1 MPTATATSTANAPTG
16 RGLKGFLT
24 RNRVT
29 EPAEPTKSRFRSFV
43 NEVSG
48 RGTIKP
54 VTNGRA
60 TPVPDTTTATRS
72 RLVPRDARARP
83 CSPDTATRRI
93 RNDQHL
99 PPAIQKG
106 TDGRWQQPSL
116 SKGSMSTS
124 ALARYRDE
132 DDHTARPLDKKGKG
146 GLSDLFG
153 GVAKL
158 ERKLSTKREKRSPST
173 RPFPLPPPAD
183 LAKKLALDPNFPQN
197 LEDEDRTIRAL
208 AANAARERTRP
219 STAPD
224 KPPGSRHTSRV
235 ELHPTHRVSKA
246 LPAVPQMTSAN
257 SNDRSSTPTPSSP
270 ASEAPSPYTWK
281 RIDCNGPPMPAD
293 HYLLRL
299 AISVLLKT
307 LTPYIRGPE
316 FATKEKNGEVKRI
329 AAENLAILTRME
341 KTWNGDWTRAVVAA
355 LERKEEEEDIR
366 QNLRMADVGDRAKE
380 RERTSFTTALSDGVL
395 LCLYVHRFPI
405 TLLS

>member
-1 MPTATATSTANAPTG
+1 MRMITLHG
-16 RGLKGFLT
+16 HW
-24 RNRVT
+24 
-29 EPAEPTKSRFRSFV
+29 
-43 NEVSG
+43 
-48 RGTIKP
+48 
-54 VTNGRA
+54 
-60 TPVPDTTTATRS
+60 
-72 RLVPRDARARP
+72 
-83 CSPDTATRRI
+83 TRR
-93 RNDQHL
+93 
-99 PPAIQKG
+99 
-106 TDGRWQQPSL
+106 GR
-116 SKGSMSTS
+116 
-124 ALARYRDE
+124 
-132 DDHTARPLDKKGKG
+132 
-146 GLSDLFG
+146 
-153 GVAKL
+153 
-158 ERKLSTKREKRSPST
+158 RSPPT

-197 LEDEDRTIRAL
+197 LEDEDRTIRAM
-208 AANAARERTRP
+208 AAKAARERSRP

-329 AAENLAILTRME
+329 AADNLAILTRME
-341 KTWNGDWTRAVVAA
+341 KTWNGDWTRAVVAG

-380 RERTSFTTALSDGVL
+380 RERTSFTTALLDGVL
-395 LCLYVHRFPI
+395 LCLYVRFASSLCPADLQVFQHSLQSPRPTSPNYPDKRFARTSPSKRKHLALCICMLEKWDSSGAYSPLIGSHHWRYTRIEQDDFGYQWLDETTSPHGGIGSGQVYYRCSGSEGKI
-405 TLLS
+405 TYGRIGTESNVSKPDGSICR

>member
-60 TPVPDTTTATRS
+60 TPVPDTTTTTRS

-219 STAPD
+219 STAT
-224 KPPGSRHTSRV
+224 HFTSRTTSYSSSIKSPSSRSSNDLCQFKRQV
-235 ELHPTHRVSKA
+235 VYSYSLFSRVRSSIAIYLETHR
-246 LPAVPQMTSAN
+246 L
-257 SNDRSSTPTPSSP
+257 
-270 ASEAPSPYTWK
+270 
-281 RIDCNGPPMPAD
+281 
-293 HYLLRL
+293 
-299 AISVLLKT
+299 
-307 LTPYIRGPE
+307 
-316 FATKEKNGEVKRI
+316 
-329 AAENLAILTRME
+329 
-341 KTWNGDWTRAVVAA
+341 
-355 LERKEEEEDIR
+355 
-366 QNLRMADVGDRAKE
+366 
-380 RERTSFTTALSDGVL
+380 
-395 LCLYVHRFPI
+395 
-405 TLLS
+405 

>member
-1 MPTATATSTANAPTG
+1 MPTATVTSTANAPTG

-29 EPAEPTKSRFRSFV
+29 SPEPTEPSKSRFRSFV
-43 NEVSG
+43 DEVSG

-54 VTNGRA
+54 PANGKA
-60 TPVPDTTTATRS
+60 TPVPDNTTARTS

-83 CSPDTATRRI
+83 CSPDDTPTKRI
-93 RNDQHL
+93 RNAHL

-106 TDGRWQQPSL
+106 SDGKWQQPSL
-116 SKGSMSTS
+116 SKASMST
-124 ALARYRDE
+124 AAIAQYRDE
-132 DDHTARPLDKKGKG
+132 DDHTARPLAKRGKG

-158 ERKLSTKREKRSPST
+158 ERKLSTKRDKPPPLA
-173 RPFPLPPPAD
+173 RPFLIPPPDD
-183 LAKKLALDPNFPQN
+183 LVKKLALDPDFPQK

-208 AANAARERTRP
+208 AAKAARERTRP
-219 STAPD
+219 NTAPD
-224 KPPGSRHTSRV
+224 RPPGSRHTSRV

-270 ASEAPSPYTWK
+270 PSEAPSPYTWK

-299 AISVLLKT
+299 ATSVLLKT
-307 LTPYIRGPE
+307 LTPYLRGQE
-316 FATKEKNGEVKRI
+316 LATGEKNGEVKRI
-329 AAENLAILTRME
+329 AADNLAILTRME
-341 KTWNGDWTRAVVAA
+341 KTWNGDWTRAVVAG
-355 LERKEEEEDIR
+355 LERREEEEDIR
-366 QNLRMADVGDRAKE
+366 QNLKVSDIGDRAKE
-380 RERTSFTTALSDGVL
+380 REKTSFTMALSDGVL
-395 LCLYVHRFPI
+395 LCL
-405 TLLS
+405 

>member
-54 VTNGRA
+54 VTNGKS
-60 TPVPDTTTATRS
+60 TPVPDTTTTTRS

-183 LAKKLALDPNFPQN
+183 PKFPQN